1 MGSEIAKVTSN
12 SRIKCGGVV
21 SGCHESYQ
29 GQFAR
34 LSYVGNLH
42 SIEGL
47 LIFTLL
53 VTGAARVSLA
63 TAARN
68 PATSPALESC
78 SIYASPVGKDKNS
91 GGSPGSPKTF
101 AGAAAETRPG
111 SVVCLLGGTYLLT
124 STFKPPASGT
134 PSSWIVYRNYDDTPV
149 KFVWAGAANASPM
162 FDMNGGKFPSGPA
175 YLEFRGLNL
184 DGGGAAGDG
193 FFCRGS
199 HHLRFI
205 GNSISNTGG
214 SGIGAI
220 QCDYLMVDHN
230 TVTHNGYIPAA
241 AASNASHYSWTSGIS
256 LNSNQW
262 YDSYRG
268 FHNIISNNV
277 VTGEVDQSA
286 KKTDGNGIILDLSNH
301 TNDFRSANTP
311 PALIINNVVYGNGG
325 RCIEAF
331 TVSNFWVINNTC
343 YRNNLDPAL
352 ATDGSLVVSNSIDG
366 YIINN
371 IVVTSSPKSP
381 PYGQEHSN
389 SEIFYFSDMYYGGA
403 NNFSYSDPSQFIQA
417 DPLFVSR
424 PLLDS
429 LGLIQPAAVA
439 SSTRLR
445 DVLTLRL
452 SSPAIGKG
460 TDPSTLANLSPTIV
474 KDLRI
479 YIYTDINGNGRP
491 KGGPFDLGAYQTH
504 PIR

>member
-1 MGSEIAKVTSN
+1 
-12 SRIKCGGVV
+12 
-21 SGCHESYQ
+21 
-29 GQFAR
+29 
-34 LSYVGNLH
+34 
-42 SIEGL
+42 L
-47 LIFTLL
+47 LIVALL
-53 VTGAARVSLA
+53 VIGSTRGSLD
-63 TAARN
+63 TAAHN
-68 PATSPALESC
+68 FLTSPAVEAC
-78 SIYASPVGKDKNS
+78 SIYASPSGKDENL
-91 GGSPGSPKTF
+91 GSSPKSPKTL
-101 AGAAAETRPG
+101 AGAASTTVPG
-111 SVVCLLGGTYLLT
+111 SVVCLLSGTYELT
-124 STFKPPASGT
+124 STFKPPSSGT
-134 PSSWIVYRNYDDTPV
+134 PSSWIIYRNYGDAPV
-149 KFVWAGAANASPM
+149 KFVWTGAADASPM
-162 FDMNGGKFPSGPA
+162 FDMNGGKFPSSPA

-184 DGGGAAGDG
+184 DGGGKAGDG

-205 GNSISNTGG
+205 GNSITNTGG
-214 SGIGAI
+214 SGIGTI

-230 TVTHNGYIPAA
+230 TVTHNGYISAA
-241 AASNASHYSWTSGIS
+241 AGSNASHYSWTSGIS

-262 YDSYRG
+262 YDSYSG
-268 FHNIISNNV
+268 FHNIISNNI
-277 VTGEVDQSA
+277 VTEEVDQSA
-286 KKTDGNGIILDLSNH
+286 KKTDGNGIILDLSSR
-301 TNDFRSANTP
+301 TNDFGSANTP

-325 RCIEAF
+325 RCIEVF
-331 TVSNFWVINNTC
+331 TVSKFWVINNTC

-352 ATDGSLVVSNSIDG
+352 ATDGSLVVSNSIEG

-381 PYGQEHSN
+381 PYGQEHFN
-389 SEIFYFSDMYYGGA
+389 SEIFYFSDMSYGGA